1 MPLSADIDYFIAA
14 PDVVLRSTPG
24 GGAARNHLILGDWLR
39 FLDETDGDF
48 VKIRCRNDEGWVRV
62 ADVTKSRALEINFV
76 DIGQGDGCHI
86 VTPDD
91 EIILIDAG
99 VGSNMDRFLSWRYNL
114 RGRNV
119 KRAPD
124 FDPSKPE
131 KDPWLVD
138 YVIVTHPDND
148 HYLGFRQVFDN
159 PKLTFDKVF
168 HNGIVERPDEH
179 QDPALSYP
187 DDLGG
192 YADGSPKMLW
202 DVAHTSKRLKEI
214 LAAFPDTR
222 KQLISTYRACL
233 ENNKTATFRATG
245 KKKTQLEAG
254 ARIFFDKFDATSG
267 TFSLEVLG
275 PITEPV
281 THGDET
287 RDGLRKLGAEG
298 ITKNGH
304 SVVLRLTY
312 EKLSVMLGGDL
323 NTQAQDFLLN
333 LYAGGPK
340 KTSALEDKIAKFE
353 AEGTTIS
360 PADQAKLDRA
370 REKLAKIVQEGRK
383 TFQVDIAKACHHGS
397 SHTTDTFLAVLNP
410 VVTVISSGDE
420 ESHSHPRP
428 DALGTFGKHGRGRR
442 PLIFSTELARS
453 TREFTPVIKF
463 LNMLRDF
470 EVRIE
475 AEGDPAKRKAIE
487 QGMQEKKDRNVAVYG
502 MITLR
507 ALGDTIVIAQKLEE
521 PRNKGAKWDLY
532 ELHHNDKT
540 GMYDYETH

>member
-1 MPLSADIDYFIAA
+1 MPLSPNKEYFIARA
-14 PDVVLRSTPG
+14 SVILRTKPG

-39 FLDETDGDF
+39 FLNETDGDF
-48 VKIRCRNDEGWVRV
+48 VKIKCRGDEGWVRE
-62 ADVTKSRALEINFV
+62 DEVTETRALEINFV

-86 VTPDD
+86 VTPED

-99 VGSNMDRFLSWRYNL
+99 VGTNMERFLSWRYNL

-124 FDPSKPE
+124 FDPARPE
-131 KDPWLVD
+131 KAPWLID
-138 YVIVTHPDND
+138 YVVVSHPDND

-168 HNGIVERPDEH
+168 HNGIVERPDEPR
-179 QDPALSYP
+179 DPALSYP

-192 YADGSPKMLW
+192 YIDGKPKMLW

-214 LAAFPDTR
+214 VAAFPESR

-233 ENNKTATFRATG
+233 ENTKTATFRSIG
-245 KKKTQLEAG
+245 KKKAQLEAG
-254 ARIFFDKFDATSG
+254 ARTFFDKFDGTSG
-267 TFSLEVLG
+267 ALAIEVLG

-281 THGDET
+281 THNGET

-304 SVVLRLTY
+304 SVVLKLTFG
-312 EKLSVMLGGDL
+312 KLAVMLGGDL

-333 LYAGGPK
+333 LYAGGPE
-340 KTSALEDKIAKFE
+340 KTSSLEDKIAKFE
-353 AEGTTIS
+353 AQGTTIS
-360 PADQAKLDRA
+360 PTDQAKLDKA
-370 REKLAKIVQEGRK
+370 RVKLAKIIEEGRK

-397 SHTTDTFLAVLNP
+397 SHVIDTFLAVLNP

-463 LNMLRDF
+463 LNVLRDF
-470 EVRIE
+470 EARLE
-475 AEGDPAKRKAIE
+475 AEADPEKRKAIE
-487 QGMQEKKDRNVAVYG
+487 REMQEKKDRNVAVYG

-521 PRNKGAKWDLY
+521 PRNEGAKWDLY
-532 ELHHNDKT
+532 ELHHNDNT
-540 GMYDYETH
+540 GIFEYDAH